1 MSKTIQLA
9 TLNDDLTDALPIS
22 VFQLEKPPKSIF
34 VGLECREFPDFPVI
48 YGFIA
53 NKMGIK
59 LRKKKLEKYGDE
71 QTHYKKYLKQVKWLE
86 ELQYIS
92 VEYSHS
98 KHGYARIQALN
109 SLSLALFR
117 RVSRHAFCKGK
128 YIDCDLVNCHLQF
141 FKEYA
146 KLFGFTDEEMEGLIE
161 YCRDPKYWRAEIVR
175 HYELKDRTEDDGSI
189 TLAKDQAKELCIRLA
204 FGGSL
209 RAWKFENQVKRGQ
222 DLPIVA
228 KLESSLQLIRDEIW
242 NANPQMIQNLE
253 ENDEDFSAKSSEDKK
268 KSLMAIWSQTKERL
282 IQEEC
287 IAYLVK
293 NFPSVQLRD
302 VISSQDGM
310 MVLAEQMKG
319 IDIPLLFQRF
329 KELIKRKF
337 NIQMTW
343 VVKEF
348 DEALSVPRCSTMPID
363 ITLDDLEKGER
374 EIAGLIAPA
383 FKTTFK
389 FWNIKKEKCW
399 YILNRNIWE
408 VSSYPDEYR
417 IIKVLQEYIEEEKM
431 RIWKAWK
438 DEKDEDRKK
447 ELGKKE
453 AAVKKHYE
461 KVGKG
466 NYASQLIKYLGSLLK
481 DNDFPEKLDNTK
493 GLFVFKDCLL
503 DLKTGE
509 PRAIVPE
516 DYITFVNDIEYLK
529 LPPPNKKKMDFILS
543 NLKKTFNN
551 NQEHLEYGLSA
562 IGYSLTGDAGLEKAI
577 YCFKDGTDAEK
588 GNNGKSLP
596 FKLLKGI
603 FPKIVDDTP
612 YKVFEENF
620 KNSHK
625 FIRDWR
631 PLRIL
636 YCDEGSK
643 NKVNAELVKLVGA
656 GEPIKNEIMFGY
668 KETIIP
674 QFKFFLCSNVLFN
687 VGKDADAVFNRYKE
701 LAFNSHF
708 DTEREEDNYETLE
721 FRADKNLPDTMLAE
735 YKDELIHLFIG
746 YALKYYKNG
755 GMPPLP
761 AEFAKA
767 TALTKMKNNDFAV
780 WFWNNFEIG
789 EGNISIDTL
798 LSCSTKITDR
808 KTMFAELKKIEI
820 KSDKDLTGFG
830 KKKNEKGEDVYI
842 KGGIV
847 GFVKKE
853 SDE

>member
-1 MSKTIQLA
+1 
-9 TLNDDLTDALPIS
+9 
-22 VFQLEKPPKSIF
+22 
-34 VGLECREFPDFPVI
+34 
-48 YGFIA
+48 
-53 NKMGIK
+53 
-59 LRKKKLEKYGDE
+59 
-71 QTHYKKYLKQVKWLE
+71 
-86 ELQYIS
+86 
-92 VEYSHS
+92 
-98 KHGYARIQALN
+98 
-109 SLSLALFR
+109 
-117 RVSRHAFCKGK
+117 
-128 YIDCDLVNCHLQF
+128 
-141 FKEYA
+141 
-146 KLFGFTDEEMEGLIE
+146 
-161 YCRDPKYWRAEIVR
+161 
-175 HYELKDRTEDDGSI
+175 
-189 TLAKDQAKELCIRLA
+189 
-204 FGGSL
+204 
-209 RAWKFENQVKRGQ
+209 
-222 DLPIVA
+222 
-228 KLESSLQLIRDEIW
+228 
-242 NANPQMIQNLE
+242 
-253 ENDEDFSAKSSEDKK
+253 
-268 KSLMAIWSQTKERL
+268 
-282 IQEEC
+282 
-287 IAYLVK
+287 
-293 NFPSVQLRD
+293 
-302 VISSQDGM
+302 
-310 MVLAEQMKG
+310 
-319 IDIPLLFQRF
+319 
-329 KELIKRKF
+329 
-337 NIQMTW
+337 
-343 VVKEF
+343 
-348 DEALSVPRCSTMPID
+348 MPID
-363 ITLDDLEKGER
+363 ITLEDLEKGER
-374 EIAGLIAPA
+374 HIAELIAPA
-383 FKTTFK
+383 FKSTFK
-389 FWNIKKEKCW
+389 FWNVDREKHW
-399 YILNRNIWE
+399 YILTKNFWVKQ
-408 VSSYPDEYR
+408 VSPDEYK
-417 IIKVLQEYIEEEKM
+417 IIKVLQEYIDEEKL
-431 RIWKAWK
+431 RIWNAWK
-438 DEKDEDRKK
+438 EEKDEDKKK
-447 ELGKKE
+447 ELGKNE
-453 AAVKKHYE
+453 TQVKKHYE

-509 PRAIVPE
+509 TRAIVPE

-529 LPPPNKKKMDFILS
+529 LPPPNKEKMDFILS

-551 NQEHLEYGLSA
+551 NQEHLEYGLSE
-562 IGYSLTGDAGLEKAI
+562 IGYSLTGDAGIEKAI

-643 NKVNAELVKLVGA
+643 NKVEAELVKLVGA
-656 GEPIKNEIMFGY
+656 GEPIKNQVMFGY

-701 LAFNSHF
+701 MPFNSHF
-708 DTEREEDNYETLE
+708 DIDRLEDNYETLE
-721 FRADKNLPDTMLAE
+721 FRADKNLPDTLLKD
-735 YKDELIHLFIG
+735 YRDELIHLFIG
-746 YALKYYKNG
+746 YSLKYYKNG
-755 GMPPLP
+755 GMPVLP

-808 KTMFAELKKIEI
+808 KLMFAELKKIEI